1 MSIAIEDIK
10 DHESLIGWLEAFP
23 ETDQAKRQAAVFV
36 AARAAARVLSL
47 AWEFHLYQT
56 AARKADFSAL
66 PILGS
71 VLISGVAAKMP
82 TLDVRA
88 FADGVVVGA
97 SMVSVEEFSVHSAAF
112 AAVNVLYAAYNIDS
126 AGIDA
131 FLAAETAEAAANS
144 VAAATIWNNIR
155 KDCAQVEKH
164 DDANRFSVF
173 AGGLWDGDENPLS
186 QDWAKLK
193 SKLGAET
200 DVDWSFWINWYDDLL
215 QGREPNW
222 DMLHEVATS
231 KAIDWKAS
239 SAEVNAAIGVIVDTY
254 KPKADIAEKLLAEKL
269 LQAAIADYKFDDIQR
284 LMRMVPFAKDVKTLE
299 DEATLAS
306 FLAAA
311 DLLRE
316 DMELFCTALVAEGA
330 AVQGAGTVR
339 TYVDAI
345 LEELSKARQTQVLRV
360 GRIVDLGAVLQTAA
374 FDDATRREF
383 GPILTQS
390 LDNTV
395 KGLTDLTRDYF
406 APTLLR
412 FAPLNELELESG
424 TNAWEYL
431 NETKGVLANIESGK
445 FEGMKPLAP
454 EDLAVLKDL
463 AKEVERAMRQPDNGD
478 GPVAQSWQ
486 KEINYRLA
494 LLNVSVLLY
503 GIRAKQVAKTL
514 DGGLNVLI
522 DKVRKAT
529 TLGMLWDIIKEIFK

>member
-23 ETDQAKRQAAVFV
+23 GTDQEKRQAVIFI

-47 AWEFHLYQT
+47 AWEFHVYQT
-56 AARKADFSAL
+56 AERKADFSAF

-186 QDWAKLK
+186 KDWAKLK

-231 KAIDWKAS
+231 KAIDWSAPN
-239 SAEVNAAIGVIVDTY
+239 AEVNAAIGVIVDAY

-316 DMELFCTALVAEGA
+316 DMELFCTALAAEGA

-431 NETKGVLANIESGK
+431 NETKGVLADIESGK

>member
-1 MSIAIEDIK
+1 MAG
-10 DHESLIGWLEAFP
+10 LIGWLEAFP

-47 AWEFHLYQT
+47 AWEFHVYQT
-56 AARKADFSAL
+56 EARKADFSAF
-66 PILGS
+66 PILGR

-88 FADGVVVGA
+88 FADGVVDGA

-173 AGGLWDGDENPLS
+173 AGGLWDGDENPIS
-186 QDWAKLK
+186 QDWATLK

-231 KAIDWKAS
+231 NAIDWRVS

-316 DMELFCTALVAEGA
+316 DMELFCTALAAEGA

-383 GPILTQS
+383 GPILMQS

-395 KGLTDLTRDYF
+395 KGLTDLTRNYF

-431 NETKGVLANIESGK
+431 NETKGVLADIESGK

>member
-47 AWEFHLYQT
+47 AWEFHVYQT
-56 AARKADFSAL
+56 EAREADFSAF
-66 PILGS
+66 PILGR

-88 FADGVVVGA
+88 FADGVVVGS

-173 AGGLWDGDENPLS
+173 AGGLWDGDENPIS
-186 QDWAKLK
+186 QDWATLK

-231 KAIDWKAS
+231 NAIDWRVS

-316 DMELFCTALVAEGA
+316 DMELFCTALAAEGA

-383 GPILTQS
+383 GPILMQS

-395 KGLTDLTRDYF
+395 KGLTDLTRNYF

-431 NETKGVLANIESGK
+431 NETKGVLADIESGK

>member
-47 AWEFHLYQT
+47 AWEFHVYQT
-56 AARKADFSAL
+56 AERKADFSAF

-71 VLISGVAAKMP
+71 VLKSGVAAKMP

-186 QDWAKLK
+186 QDWAELK

-316 DMELFCTALVAEGA
+316 DMELFCTALAAEGA

-339 TYVDAI
+339 IYVDAI

-412 FAPLNELELESG
+412 FAPLNEFELESG

-454 EDLAVLKDL
+454 EDLAVFKDL

>member
-1 MSIAIEDIK
+1 MAGWLD
-10 DHESLIGWLEAFP
+10 WLEAFP

-47 AWEFHLYQT
+47 AWEFHVYQT
-56 AARKADFSAL
+56 EARKADFSAF

-88 FADGVVVGA
+88 FADGVVDGA

-112 AAVNVLYAAYNIDS
+112 AAVNVLYAAFNIDS

-173 AGGLWDGDENPLS
+173 AGGLWDGDENPIS
-186 QDWAKLK
+186 QDWATLK

-231 KAIDWKAS
+231 NAIDWRVS

-316 DMELFCTALVAEGA
+316 DMELFCTALAAEGA

-345 LEELSKARQTQVLRV
+345 LEELSKVHQTQVLRV

-383 GPILTQS
+383 GPILMQS

-395 KGLTDLTRDYF
+395 KGLTDLTRNYF

-431 NETKGVLANIESGK
+431 NETKGVLADIESGK

-478 GPVAQSWQ
+478 GQVAQSWQ

>member
-23 ETDQAKRQAAVFV
+23 GTDQEKRQAVIFI

-47 AWEFHLYQT
+47 AWEFHVYQT
-56 AARKADFSAL
+56 AERKADFSAF

-88 FADGVVVGA
+88 FADGVVVGS

-186 QDWAKLK
+186 KDWAKLK

-231 KAIDWKAS
+231 RAIDWSAPN
-239 SAEVNAAIGVIVDTY
+239 AEVNAAIGVIVDAY

-316 DMELFCTALVAEGA
+316 DMELFCTALAAEGA

-431 NETKGVLANIESGK
+431 NETKGVLADIESGK
-445 FEGMKPLAP
+445 FEGMQPLAP
-454 EDLAVLKDL
+454 EDLAVFKDL
-463 AKEVERAMRQPDNGD
+463 AKEVERAIRQSDNGD